1 MKYNLIPTDTIEIK
15 QPVGMI
21 EDKMFRGIPW
31 QISIEERDG
40 YWYSKWQVILHIPS
54 PTGDA
59 SDWIQLDIGCLN
71 KQQAIIIA
79 REHAT
84 RNNIPLNRVVIQGGR
99 GENYKT
105 LNDEEYA
112 GRIFV

>member
-40 YWYSKWQVILHIPS
+40 YW
-54 PTGDA
+54 
-59 SDWIQLDIGCLN
+59 
-71 KQQAIIIA
+71 
-79 REHAT
+79 
-84 RNNIPLNRVVIQGGR
+84 
-99 GENYKT
+99 
-105 LNDEEYA
+105 
-112 GRIFV
+112 